1 MQLKKAGELRR
12 NDRIR
17 YHGNDLIVTRAETF
31 PGDPWEEDPAT
42 YLEAVDLAGFPHSL
56 SCLDP
61 DAAVVTLE
69 AGDA

>member
-17 YHGNDLIVTRAETF
+17 YLGNDLIVTRAETF
-31 PGDPWEEDPAT
+31 PGDREDGPTT
-42 YLEAVDLAGFPHSL
+42 YVEAVDLAGFPHSL

-61 DAAVVTLE
+61 DIDIVVVE

>member
-17 YHGNDLIVTRAETF
+17 YQGKELIVTSTETF
-31 PGDPWEEDPAT
+31 PGDWEEDPAT
-42 YLEAVDLAGFPHSL
+42 HIDAIDLAGFPHSL
-56 SCLDP
+56 SYLHP
-61 DAAVVTLE
+61 DTDVITVE